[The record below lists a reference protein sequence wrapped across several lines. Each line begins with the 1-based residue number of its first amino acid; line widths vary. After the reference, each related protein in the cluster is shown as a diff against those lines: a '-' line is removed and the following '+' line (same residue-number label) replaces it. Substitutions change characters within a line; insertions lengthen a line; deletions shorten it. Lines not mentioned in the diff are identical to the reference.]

1 MHLIVACAIC
11 GGDPTT
17 DTMLVSSAIAAVLS
31 GPILFRSQMVDAIR
45 RLRGQ
50 PPRRADVADEACPLP
65 SAEHDQL

>member
-1 MHLIVACAIC
+1 MHLIIACALC

-31 GPILFRSQMVDAIR
+31 GPILFRSQMADVIR

-50 PPRRADVADEACPLP
+50 APRGADVGDDACPLP
-65 SAEHDQL
+65 SAEDDQP